1 MYQNCRITVRII
13 IFKYQTDFV
22 PSLQRGTYTMEYICF
37 LKKKKKR
44 IQTESSTVKSVYVR
58 RISSIRV
65 RIPMHYNS
73 MYSRVRNELSRI
85 QRVNV
90 SLN

>member
-37 LKKKKKR
+37 LKKKKKEFKLKVR
-44 IQTESSTVKSVYVR
+44 LLKVSTYEESRLFV
-58 RISSIRV
+58 
-65 RIPMHYNS
+65 
-73 MYSRVRNELSRI
+73 
-85 QRVNV
+85 
-90 SLN
+90 